1 VENHRVILLFAEQTV
16 AYATVCLICGLR
28 LKSILRSSCL
38 IADTSAFNKYITEVK
53 SGLQLENFR
62 VIHLAVV
69 LSVVAHGAL
78 LFELGGVSSAGKR
91 PAAKASRM
99 VYMQANLNPPV
110 ESVQP
115 EVKQPPEPP
124 VEPEPLIRPQDTGK
138 SKPVEKI
145 EKKKIAKRSKSTKPS
160 STATQPAAPLQQ
172 ASFASIVETQQSY
185 ILQALEKIEKQKS
198 YPMQARRR
206 RVSGNVTL
214 AIQVNSNGLI
224 EKLEC
229 RQGPA
234 SLCRAAVS
242 AAEKAQPLPALPE
255 GTNHLAFEYQMLYK
269 LH

>member
-1 VENHRVILLFAEQTV
+1 M
-16 AYATVCLICGLR
+16 
-28 LKSILRSSCL
+28 
-38 IADTSAFNKYITEVK
+38 
-53 SGLQLENFR
+53 ENFR
-62 VIHLAVV
+62 VIHLAIV

-78 LFELGGVSSAGKR
+78 LFELAGTSSAGQQ
-91 PAAKASRM
+91 PTAKPSRM
-99 VYMQANLNPPV
+99 IYMQASLKPPV
-110 ESVQP
+110 ESSQA
-115 EVKQPPEPP
+115 EVKQTPEPP
-124 VEPEPLIRPQDTGK
+124 VEPEPLVRPQVTGS
-138 SKPVEKI
+138 SKAVKKT
-145 EKKKIAKRSKSTKPS
+145 EKKKIAKQSRKTVPS
-160 STATQPAAPLQQ
+160 SSFTQPAAPLQQ

-229 RQGPA
+229 QHGPA

>member
-1 VENHRVILLFAEQTV
+1 M
-16 AYATVCLICGLR
+16 G
-28 LKSILRSSCL
+28 
-38 IADTSAFNKYITEVK
+38 
-53 SGLQLENFR
+53 NFR
-62 VIHLAVV
+62 VIHLATI
-69 LSVVAHGAL
+69 LSIVAHGAL
-78 LFELGGVSSAGKR
+78 LFELAGTSSAGKQST
-91 PAAKASRM
+91 AKPSRM
-99 VYMQANLNPPV
+99 VYMQASLNPPV
-110 ESVQP
+110 EPAQP
-115 EVKQPPEPP
+115 EIKQTPESK
-124 VEPEPLIRPQDTGK
+124 VQPEPLIRPQETGK
-138 SKPVEKI
+138 SKPVKKV
-145 EKKKIAKRSKSTKPS
+145 EKKKIAKRPKKAEPS
-160 STATQPAAPLQQ
+160 SSATQPAAPLQQ

-214 AIQVNSNGLI
+214 AIRVNSNGLI

-269 LH
+269 LN